1 MHWMQG
7 AVLEP
12 PLLDVVPLGQQGIE
26 AGLFIGEPSL
36 DGRDLLA
43 DLVDLFVDDLD
54 LDVGA
59 TFLLDDKVAF
69 GSLVEQAPVLVLK
82 IFLVSVHGVLDLELL
97 PEMLLEL
104 VSLLLNFAECD
115 VVLEASSW
123 IVIIL
128 QSLLSQLGVAA
139 AVVLWRLPEL

>member
-1 MHWMQG
+1 M
-7 AVLEP
+7 
-12 PLLDVVPLGQQGIE
+12 
-26 AGLFIGEPSL
+26 
-36 DGRDLLA
+36 A

-59 TFLLDDKVAF
+59 TFLLDDQVAF

-115 VVLEASSW
+115 VVFEASSW

-128 QSLLSQLGVAA
+128 ESFLSQLGVAA